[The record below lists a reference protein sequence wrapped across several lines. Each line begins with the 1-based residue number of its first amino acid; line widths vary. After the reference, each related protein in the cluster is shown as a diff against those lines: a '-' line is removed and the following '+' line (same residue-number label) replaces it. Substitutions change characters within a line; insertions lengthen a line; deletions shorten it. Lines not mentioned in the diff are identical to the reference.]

1 MNLKFKTLNTLLG
14 IFGIASATLCGDHLQ
29 PLASTQE
36 TTPTVEAQRLDLTP
50 TAQMHTETL
59 YMMKCLSG
67 IHYERRPISSLS
79 TSEILDTYLKELDPH
94 HLYFLQSDVDY
105 IHSRYELTLDIF
117 LNSGSIKPAFVI
129 YQTFLERVNQQI
141 QQITELLDHDINLSD
156 EEFYTPDRKKE
167 PWPTTAEEQQTL
179 WRKRIEFELLNE
191 LLLGEKQS
199 PIAELEGVT
208 DPEIEVEG
216 AFVTAEHTPEENALS
231 DAEKLE
237 KAKASLKKR
246 YLRQKEMIND
256 VEPWLIEELFLNS
269 IASLYDPHSSFM
281 SADTWEEFQSSMK
294 NSLVGIGAVLMDD
307 EGYCKVVE
315 IIPGSPA
322 EASQQIQPGDRIIA
336 VGQGDEEPV
345 DIIGMRLNRS
355 TKLIR
360 GKKGTL
366 VKLYI
371 QPADGDPSDR
381 KIVPLIR
388 DEIQLTAQRAQGKL
402 FQLPD
407 EAHQG
412 ITKLGYIKLPTFYGA
427 NDSDESSDTYGD
439 VKEIL
444 GKLQQEGIQG
454 LVLDLRGNT
463 GGLFDEAIALA
474 QLFLP
479 AGPIAQVRDNEGHI
493 QVFSNNN
500 AEATYNGPMIV
511 LVNKQSAS
519 ASEILS
525 GALQNYHRALIVGDH
540 STYGKG
546 TAQFVLPM
554 NQSFAYLKNGPQ
566 LGAARITAQKWYLP
580 NGKSIQQ
587 HGVQSDITFPS
598 YNDHLPISEADYDLP
613 LACDEIPQAP
623 QLEPLSTEIFSL
635 VSEQLVQT
643 LQEKSSQRSEMP
655 ERHLLQANV
664 ERFAQKSEQKE
675 FSLQLEQRRQQ
686 RLEDQ
691 AYREMLKQELEELKS
706 LDYETKEI
714 LLDVANGNN
723 GKNNPHISTNS
734 EEKLPE
740 FDIPLRE
747 TLRILQDWQT
757 ISRH

>member
-1 MNLKFKTLNTLLG
+1 MNLKFRTLNALLG
-14 IFGIASATLCGDHLQ
+14 IFGIASATLFGDNIQ
-29 PLASTQE
+29 PLTQSNE
-36 TTPTVEAQRLDLTP
+36 TTSAVETKRLDLAP

-79 TSEILDTYLKELDPH
+79 SSEILDTYLNELDPH
-94 HLYFLQSDVDY
+94 HLYFLQSDVDH

-129 YQTFLERVNQQI
+129 YQTFLERVNQQTQEI
-141 QQITELLDHDINLSD
+141 VELLDNNINLSD

-167 PWPTTAEEQQTL
+167 PWPQTAEEQQNL

-191 LLLGEKQS
+191 LLLGEKQNL
-199 PIAELEGVT
+199 ITELEGVT
-208 DPEIEVEG
+208 APEIEIDG
-216 AFVTAEHTPEENALS
+216 TFVAAEHNTGDKALTEEEN
-231 DAEKLE
+231 LE
-237 KAKASLKKR
+237 KAKTSLKKR
-246 YLRQKEMIND
+246 YLRQREMVND

-269 IASLYDPHSSFM
+269 IASLYDPHSSFL

-307 EGYCKVVE
+307 DGYCKVVE
-315 IIPGSPA
+315 IMPGSPA

-402 FQLPD
+402 FQIPN
-407 EAHQG
+407 ENHQG
-412 ITKLGYIKLPTFYGA
+412 NTTLGYIKLPTFYGA

-587 HGVQSDITFPS
+587 HGVQSDIAFPS
-598 YNDHLPISEADYDLP
+598 YNDHLPISEADYDHP

-623 QLEPLSTEIFSL
+623 QLEPLSSKVFSV
-635 VSEQLVQT
+635 VSEQLIQT
-643 LQEKSSQRSEMP
+643 LQEKSEQRSEMP

-664 ERFAQKSEQKE
+664 DRFAQKSEQKE
-675 FSLQLEQRRQQ
+675 FSLQLDQRRQQ

-691 AYREMLKQELEELKS
+691 AYRDTLKQELEELKS
-706 LDYETKEI
+706 LDYEAKEI
-714 LLDVANGNN
+714 LLNAANGNH
-723 GKNNPHISTNS
+723 GKNNPHISPTS

-757 ISRH
+757 ISQH